1 MTAPEAAVAARRTP
15 FTPSD
20 RLIGGGVFFCALL
33 TRLLLIG
40 QPIVVDEVAWLRR
53 GARLLLALPAGDWAA
68 TVSSA
73 HPGVTNQWLIAAGL
87 AARAWMCGESPAALA
102 TAMLAPERYPAL
114 ADYIA
119 ARVPFALVT
128 ALGAWAFYQW
138 ACCTH
143 GRRIAALAALLLAFE
158 PFWLAYNRVVTTD
171 ALQGNLM
178 ALSLL
183 AWLRWQRGDGRRWA
197 IGSGLLGGAA
207 IATKLPALVLWP
219 VLALWTALPAPRCA
233 DAPSTLNESPRA
245 RGLLVLAWGAAATAA
260 LFVLWPAL
268 WNAPVDAVAR
278 VARLMA
284 EVELGTRQ
292 QFYLGQTVDA
302 PGAAFYLLALL
313 LRTSPTTLLI
323 ALIASL
329 ALLWPR
335 ARRALGDA
343 PTAARWLLYLTAL
356 VSALTAADTK
366 FDRYL
371 IPAYPAL
378 ALLAAAGL
386 DALAKISRARTRSRA
401 AARAIV
407 ALALAAPVFFSL
419 PLFPDLLAFYSPLG
433 GGAGGARRAI
443 MVGNGEGLDQV
454 GRWLSGQ
461 PGARDLIAA
470 SWYPS
475 VLAPTF
481 SGRTIELN
489 QQLPDG
495 LWPWAT
501 AHYVVFYVNQVQ
513 RRLPNDQIVRYF
525 EHQSPAFVARLAGVD
540 YAWAY
545 AGPIVPAG
553 PLPAGVQPLDVTFEG
568 SLRLIGW
575 EPPAQPIVGRAG
587 GVRFYWEMIQPPPT
601 DLSVYLGLR
610 DDQGQERG
618 HHDQPPVDGFLPLER
633 WQSGWRVRDA
643 QVVTAF
649 DDTPP
654 GVYAL
659 EMGLFSPSLGR
670 LLQATDAQGA
680 PLGDRIYLGQVLLGS
695 PSAEASP

>member
-1 MTAPEAAVAARRTP
+1 MTPPEAVAARQTL
-15 FTPSD
+15 FAPSD

-53 GARLLLALPAGDWAA
+53 GARLLLALPAGDWMA
-68 TVSSA
+68 TLSSA

-87 AARAWMCGESPAALA
+87 AARAWARGEAPAALA
-102 TAMLAPERYPAL
+102 TAVLAPERYPVL

-119 ARVPFALVT
+119 ARIPFALLT
-128 ALGAWAFYQW
+128 ALCAWAFYRW
-138 ACCTH
+138 ACCVH
-143 GRRIAALAALLLAFE
+143 GRRVAALAALLLAFE
-158 PFWLAYNRVVTTD
+158 PFWLAYNRVTTTD

-219 VLALWTALPAPRCA
+219 VLALWTALPLPRRA
-233 DAPSTLNESPRA
+233 DAPPPRDEPPRA
-245 RGLLVLAWGAAATAA
+245 RGVLILAWGVAAVASLVA
-260 LFVLWPAL
+260 LWPAL
-268 WNAPVDAVAR
+268 WAAPVDAVAR
-278 VARLMA
+278 LARLLA
-284 EVELGTRQ
+284 EVELGARQ

-302 PGAAFYLLALL
+302 PGPTFYLLALL
-313 LRTSPTTLLI
+313 IRTSPTTLLA
-323 ALIASL
+323 ALAASL

-335 ARRALGDA
+335 ARRTLADA
-343 PTAARWLLYLTAL
+343 TTCWLLYLITLIA
-356 VSALTAADTK
+356 ALTLAETK

-378 ALLAAAGL
+378 ALLAAVGL
-386 DALAKISRARTRSRA
+386 DALAHAFGARRYVREA
-401 AARAIV
+401 AHGIV
-407 ALALAAPVFFSL
+407 ALALAAPALFSL
-419 PLFPDLLAFYSPLG
+419 LLFPNLLAFYSPL
-433 GGAGGARRAI
+433 AGGVTVARRAI
-443 MVGNGEGLDQV
+443 MVGNGEGLEQV

-461 PGARDLIAA
+461 PGARDQIAA

-525 EHQSPAFVARLAGVD
+525 EHQPPVFVARLAGVD

-553 PLPAGVQPLDVTFEG
+553 PLPADVQPLDVTFEG

-587 GVRFYWEMIQPPPT
+587 GVRFYWETIQPPPA
-601 DLSVYLGLR
+601 DLSIYLGLR
-610 DDQGQERG
+610 DEQGQERG

-643 QVVTAF
+643 QVVTTF

-654 GVYAL
+654 GVYEL

-670 LLQATDAQGA
+670 LLQVTDARGV
-680 PLGDRIYLGQVLLGS
+680 PLGDRIHLGQVTVS
-695 PSAEASP
+695 PSRAEASP

>member
-1 MTAPEAAVAARRTP
+1 MTAPEATVAARRTL

-53 GARLLLALPAGDWAA
+53 GARLLLALPTGDWAA
-68 TVSSA
+68 TASSA
-73 HPGVTNQWLIAAGL
+73 HPGATNQWLIAAGL
-87 AARAWMCGESPAALA
+87 AARAWLRGEPPSALA
-102 TAMLAPERYPAL
+102 TAMLASERYPVL

-119 ARVPFALVT
+119 ARVPFALLT
-128 ALGAWAFYQW
+128 ALCVWAFYRW
-138 ACCTH
+138 ASHVH
-143 GRRIAALAALLLAFE
+143 GRGVAALATLLLTFE

-219 VLALWTALPAPRCA
+219 ILALWTALPASRRA
-233 DAPSTLNESPRA
+233 DAAPSRSESPRA
-245 RGLLVLAWGAAATAA
+245 RALLVLAWSATAVVA
-260 LFVLWPAL
+260 LFALWPAL
-268 WNAPVDAVAR
+268 WTAPVDAVAR
-278 VARLMA
+278 IARLMA
-284 EVELGTRQ
+284 EVELGARQ

-302 PGAAFYLLALL
+302 PGPAFYLLALL
-313 LRTSPTTLLI
+313 FRTSPTTLLA
-323 ALIASL
+323 ALAVSL

-335 ARRALGDA
+335 ARRSLGGA
-343 PTAARWLLYLTAL
+343 MTCWLFYLIAL
-356 VSALTAADTK
+356 VVALTLADTK

-378 ALLAAAGL
+378 ALLAAVGL
-386 DALAKISRARTRSRA
+386 EALAHAADARHR
-401 AARAIV
+401 ARAIARGIA
-407 ALALAAPVFFSL
+407 ALAMAAPALFSL
-419 PLFPDLLAFYSPLG
+419 LLFPDLLAFYSPLP
-433 GGAGGARRAI
+433 GGAPVARRAI
-443 MVGNGEGLDQV
+443 MVGNGEGLEQV

-461 PGARDLIAA
+461 PGAHDQVAA

-501 AHYVVFYVNQVQ
+501 AQYVVFYVNQVQ
-513 RRLPNDQIVRYF
+513 RRLPNDQIMRYF
-525 EHQSPAFVARLAGVD
+525 EHQPPAFVARLAGID

-553 PLPAGVQPLDVTFEG
+553 PLPADVQPLDVTFEG

-575 EPPAQPIVGRAG
+575 EPPTQPIVGHAG
-587 GVRFYWEMIQPPPT
+587 GVRFYWETLQPPPT

-610 DDQGQERG
+610 DDEGQERG

-633 WQSGWRVRDA
+633 WQPGWRVRDA

-654 GVYAL
+654 GVYTL

-670 LLQATDAQGA
+670 LLQVTDAQGA
-680 PLGDRIYLGQVLLGS
+680 PLGDRIQLGQVTLGP

>member
-1 MTAPEAAVAARRTP
+1 MTAPKAAVAARRNL
-15 FTPSD
+15 FIPSD

-40 QPIVVDEVAWLRR
+40 QPIVVDEVAWLQR
-53 GARLLLALPAGDWAA
+53 GARLLLALPAGNWAA

-73 HPGVTNQWLIAAGL
+73 HPGATNQWLIAAGL
-87 AARAWMCGESPAALA
+87 AARAWIRGEPPSALA
-102 TAMLAPERYPAL
+102 TAVLVSERYPAL

-119 ARVPFALVT
+119 ARVPFALLT
-128 ALGAWAFYQW
+128 ALCALIFYRW
-138 ACCTH
+138 VSH
-143 GRRIAALAALLLAFE
+143 IYGRRVAALAAFLLMFE

-219 VLALWTALPAPRCA
+219 VLALWATLLAPRSV
-233 DAPSTLNESPRA
+233 DTPPTHDESPRA
-245 RGLLVLAWGAAATAA
+245 RVLLVLAWGVAAAAA
-260 LFVLWPAL
+260 LFALWPAL
-268 WNAPVDAVAR
+268 WAAPADAVAR
-278 VARLMA
+278 IARLIA
-284 EVELGTRQ
+284 EVELGARQ

-302 PGAAFYLLALL
+302 PGPAFYPLALFF
-313 LRTSPTTLLI
+313 RTSPTTLLA
-323 ALIASL
+323 ALAASL

-335 ARRALGDA
+335 ARGALGSA
-343 PTAARWLLYLTAL
+343 TTCWLFYLIAL
-356 VSALTAADTK
+356 VVALTLADTK

-378 ALLAAAGL
+378 GLLAAAGL
-386 DALAKISRARTRSRA
+386 DALANISDARRH
-401 AARAIV
+401 AREAIRGIT
-407 ALALAAPVFFSL
+407 ALVLAAPALFSL

-433 GGAGGARRAI
+433 GGAAVARRAI
-443 MVGNGEGLDQV
+443 MVGNGEGLEQV
-454 GRWLSGQ
+454 GRWLSSQ
-461 PGARDLIAA
+461 PGARDQIAA

-525 EHQSPAFVARLAGVD
+525 EHQPPAFIARLAGVD

-545 AGPIVPAG
+545 VGPIVPAG
-553 PLPAGVQPLDVTFEG
+553 PLPASVQPLDVVFEG

-587 GVRFYWEMIQPPPT
+587 GVRFYWETIQPPPT

-633 WQSGWRVRDA
+633 WQPGWRVRDA

-654 GVYAL
+654 GVYTL

-670 LLQATDAQGA
+670 LLQVTDTQGA
-680 PLGDRIYLGQVLLGS
+680 PLGDRIYLGQVTVG
-695 PSAEASP
+695 PSSVEASP

>member
-1 MTAPEAAVAARRTP
+1 MTAPEPAAARRPP
-15 FTPSD
+15 FAPSD

-33 TRLLLIG
+33 IRLLLIG

-73 HPGVTNQWLIAAGL
+73 HPGATNQWLIAAGL
-87 AARAWMCGESPAALA
+87 AMRAWINGEPPSALA
-102 TAMLAPERYPAL
+102 TAVLAPERYPVL

-119 ARVPFALVT
+119 ARAPFALLT
-128 ALGAWAFYQW
+128 ALCAWAFYRW
-138 ACCTH
+138 TYCVH
-143 GRRIAALAALLLAFE
+143 GRRVAALAAFLLMFE

-207 IATKLPALVLWP
+207 LATKLPALVLWP
-219 VLALWTALPAPRCA
+219 VLALWTALPAPRRV
-233 DAPSTLNESPRA
+233 DAPMSSGESLRTRA
-245 RGLLVLAWGAAATAA
+245 LLVLAWGVAAAVA
-260 LFVLWPAL
+260 LFALWPAL
-268 WNAPVDAVAR
+268 WTAPVDAVAR
-278 VARLMA
+278 IARLMA
-284 EVELGTRQ
+284 EVELGARQ

-302 PGAAFYLLALL
+302 PGPAFYLLALL
-313 LRTSPTTLLI
+313 FRTSPTTLLA
-323 ALIASL
+323 ALAASL

-335 ARRALGDA
+335 VRRALGSA
-343 PTAARWLLYLTAL
+343 TTCWLLYLIAL
-356 VSALTAADTK
+356 VVALTLADTK

-386 DALAKISRARTRSRA
+386 DALANASDARRRAREV
-401 AARAIV
+401 ARGIAV
-407 ALALAAPVFFSL
+407 LALAAPALFSL
-419 PLFPDLLAFYSPLG
+419 LLFPDLLAFYSPL
-433 GGAGGARRAI
+433 AGGVSVARSAI
-443 MVGNGEGLDQV
+443 MVGNGEGLEQV

-461 PGARDLIAA
+461 PGARDQIAA

-525 EHQSPAFVARLAGVD
+525 EHQPPAFVARLAGVD

-553 PLPAGVQPLDVTFEG
+553 PLPADVQPLDVTFEG

-575 EPPAQPIVGRAG
+575 EPPHQPIVGRAG
-587 GVRFYWEMIQPPPT
+587 GVRFYWETIQPPPT

-633 WQSGWRVRDA
+633 WRPGWRVRDA
-643 QVVTAF
+643 QVVTVF

-654 GVYAL
+654 GVYTL

-670 LLQATDAQGA
+670 LLQVTDAQGA
-680 PLGDRIYLGQVLLGS
+680 PLGDRIYLGQVTVG
-695 PSAEASP
+695 PSSTEASP